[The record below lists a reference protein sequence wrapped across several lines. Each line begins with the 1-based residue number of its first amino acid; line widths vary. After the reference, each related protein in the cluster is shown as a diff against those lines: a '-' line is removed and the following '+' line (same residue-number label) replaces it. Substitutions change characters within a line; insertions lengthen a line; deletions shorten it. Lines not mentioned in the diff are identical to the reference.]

1 MFIDTQKF
9 FLNFGLYLNTKRFF
23 NTDPPKG
30 DHLSCLDGI
39 RFLSISWVMM
49 GHIFST
55 ELDTFPISNILP
67 FYTIFKRYE
76 FQGVNNAVVS
86 VDTFFLMSGCLVA
99 YLMLKELDK
108 SKGHINFPMMYLHRY
123 LRYVP

>member
-1 MFIDTQKF
+1 MKNIILFIDIHKF
-9 FLNFGLYLNTKRFF
+9 FLNFGLYSNIKRFF

-76 FQGVNNAVVS
+76 FHDREIINVVLTCS
-86 VDTFFLMSGCLVA
+86 FAQRVYS
-99 YLMLKELDK
+99 K
-108 SKGHINFPMMYLHRY
+108 SIP
-123 LRYVP
+123 P